1 MRVTKLYYKKNMAKK
16 QLSKKFIRNEL
27 LLKSV
32 ANKYRLA
39 ILEYLRGHEYAS
51 VGAISEHIGASL
63 HNTSK
68 HLWKLEQSRIVTS
81 REDGTYRMYH
91 LVKNIH
97 PIARYIISKL

>member
-1 MRVTKLYYKKNMAKK
+1 MIKK
-16 QLSKKFIRNEL
+16 QLPAKFKRNET
-27 LLKSV
+27 LLKAT

-51 VGAISEHIGASL
+51 VGAISEHIRTSL

-68 HLWKLEQSRIVTS
+68 HLWKLEQSRIVTF

-91 LVKNIH
+91 LAKNMN
-97 PIARYIISKL
+97 PIAHYIVGKL

>member
-1 MRVTKLYYKKNMAKK
+1 MRVVRKSKNIMAKK
-16 QLSKKFIRNEL
+16 QLPKKFTRNET
-27 LLKSV
+27 LLKAT

-51 VGAISEHIGASL
+51 VGSISEHVGTSF

-68 HLWKLEQSRIVTS
+68 HLWKLEQAHIITF

-91 LVKNIH
+91 LAKNLN
-97 PIARYIISKL
+97 PIAHYIIGKL